1 MAGREEG
8 RHLSFERLDLL
19 QVSVQLTFYSSFTS
33 GGKEEVISF

>member
-1 MAGREEG
+1 MAGKEEG

-33 GGKEEVISF
+33 GGQEEVISF